1 MTFYTP
7 KNLSPRQKDLLNYLG
22 GKPYCKNIIDG
33 ENVVYRDLGVYDIEI
48 SGGHRKTQPFAI
60 YVWLKDG
67 YWPRIVERHLRL
79 PHDHAMIKGILDD
92 IVERYSNKEET
103 EHE

>member
-1 MTFYTP
+1 MEFYVP
-7 KNLSPRQKDLLNYLG
+7 KNLSPKQKDLLNYLG

-48 SGGHRKTQPFAI
+48 SSRHRKTQTFAI
-60 YVWLKDG
+60 YVWHKDD

-79 PHDHAMIKGILDD
+79 PHDHAMIKSILDD
-92 IVERYSNKEET
+92 IVARYSEREDHNND
-103 EHE
+103 

>member
-33 ENVVYRDLGVYDIEI
+33 
-48 SGGHRKTQPFAI
+48 
-60 YVWLKDG
+60 
-67 YWPRIVERHLRL
+67 
-79 PHDHAMIKGILDD
+79 
-92 IVERYSNKEET
+92 
-103 EHE
+103 

>member
-7 KNLSPRQKDLLNYLG
+7 KNLSPKQKDLLKYLG
-22 GKPYCKNIIDG
+22 GQPYRKNIIDG

-48 SGGHRKTQPFAI
+48 SGGHRKTQPFNI
-60 YVWLKDG
+60 YVWLKS
-67 YWPRIVERHLRL
+67 YPRIVERHLRL

-92 IVERYSNKEET
+92 IVERYSNKKAEG
-103 EHE
+103 

>member
-7 KNLSPRQKDLLNYLG
+7 KNLSPRQKELLNYLG

-33 ENVVYRDLGVYDIEI
+33 ENVVYRDLGAYDIDI
-48 SGGHRKTQPFAI
+48 SGGHRKTQTFAI
-60 YVWLKDG
+60 YVWCKEPL
-67 YWPRIVERHLRL
+67 RIVERHVCL
-79 PHDHAMIKGILDD
+79 PHDHAMIKDILDD
-92 IVERYSNKEET
+92 IVARYSDKEEN